1 MKPRRL
7 SATLLLLLAAA
18 AQSLTAMVLDELTER
33 CPGAERRGNAAA
45 FTLEGVRHLVLADEQ
60 GSIQAVIA
68 NASTPV
74 RPAEDW
80 GLEQASLTRSTSCCI
95 LLAEQEDVP
104 DALLP
109 GECIPEILAYLMH
122 HDDYSPVSLD
132 DNGRLL
138 WSTGKKKSVD
148 FYLPLADGAKLR
160 ALELRAVGL
169 RVGGF
174 AASVL
179 ARKLGCNDPG
189 SEDIAQDDH
198 AALLYRNR
206 RIKITRIGKRLWL
219 TALNKREPTPAPQL
233 HYPEVSYREPEPPA
247 PPEPAPEPPEPPEPE
262 AAPEPPPPALSP
274 EEARQAYIEQLR
286 RL

>member
-1 MKPRRL
+1 MKRLLL
-7 SATLLLLLAAA
+7 SAARLLLLAAA
-18 AQSLTAMVLDELTER
+18 ALPLSALTLDELCER
-33 CPGAERRGNAAA
+33 CPGAERRGSAAA
-45 FTLEGVRHLVLADEQ
+45 FTLGGVRHLVLADEQ

-74 RPAEDW
+74 RPAGDW
-80 GLEQASLTRSTSCCI
+80 GLEQASLTCGTSCCI

-109 GECIPEILAYLMH
+109 GKCIPEILAYLMH

-132 DNGRLL
+132 DYGRLL
-138 WSTGKKKSVD
+138 WSTGKKQSVD

-247 PPEPAPEPPEPPEPE
+247 PPEPAPEPPESKAPES
-262 AAPEPPPPALSP
+262 APEPPPPALSP
-274 EEARQAYIEQLR
+274 AEARQAYIEQLR
-286 RL
+286 RR

>member
-1 MKPRRL
+1 MKSRLL
-7 SATLLLLLAAA
+7 SAALLLLLAAA
-18 AQSLTAMVLDELTER
+18 ALPLSALTLDELCER
-33 CPGAERRGNAAA
+33 CPGAERRGSAAA

-68 NASTPV
+68 NASTLV

-80 GLEQASLTRSTSCCI
+80 GLEQASLTCGTSCCI

-109 GECIPEILAYLMH
+109 GKYIPEILAYLIH

-132 DNGRLL
+132 EYGRLL

-160 ALELRAVGL
+160 ALELRALGL
-169 RVGGF
+169 RVGSF
-174 AASVL
+174 AAGVL
-179 ARKLGCNDPG
+179 ARKLGCDDPG
-189 SEDIAQDDH
+189 SEELARDDA

-206 RIKITRIGKRLWL
+206 RIKITRLGKRLWL
-219 TALNKREPTPAPQL
+219 TALNKREPASPPL
-233 HYPEVSYREPEPPA
+233 LSYPEVSYREPEPPA
-247 PPEPAPEPPEPPEPE
+247 PPEPAPEPPEPE
-262 AAPEPPPPALSP
+262 AAPEPPPALSP
-274 EEARQAYIEQLR
+274 AEARRAYIEQLR
-286 RL
+286 SL